1 MSAWVLGLLPV
12 IAALFMALVSPEFFQ
27 PMFHDPLGKKI
38 LLVAVVMELGGGF
51 LLYRL
56 AKSL

>member
-1 MSAWVLGLLPV
+1 
-12 IAALFMALVSPEFFQ
+12 
-27 PMFHDPLGKKI
+27 MFHDPLGKKI
-38 LLVAVVMELGGGF
+38 LVAALLLELGGGF